1 MLAYLKLNYGGELP
15 FLTQR
20 KSELSLRNKLEI
32 DAPSRSALELTSVHD
47 RTGGCRLNSVWRIKV
62 NA

>member
-1 MLAYLKLNYGGELP
+1 MLVYLKLNYGGELP

-32 DAPSRSALELTSVHD
+32 DAPSRSALELTSVRD
-47 RTGGCRLNSVWRIKV
+47 RTGGFRFNFPC
-62 NA
+62 